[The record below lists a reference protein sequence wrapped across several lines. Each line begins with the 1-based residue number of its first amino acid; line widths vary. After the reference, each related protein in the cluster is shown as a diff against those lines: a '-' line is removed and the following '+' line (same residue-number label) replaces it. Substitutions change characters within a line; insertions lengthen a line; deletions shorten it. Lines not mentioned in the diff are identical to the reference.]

1 MQPLSVVENEGFV
14 KFVKELDLQYQL
26 PSCSTVTRSLLPKKY
41 EKIKDALKC
50 ELMQVKNVALT
61 TDLWTSNQTLSYLT
75 LTCHYINQEM
85 QLCSGPRN
93 AAEKPHC
100 TKFCRR
106 VEKDCRR
113 MGDT

>member
-50 ELMQVKNVALT
+50 ELMQVKKCSFNNRSV
-61 TDLWTSNQTLSYLT
+61 DFKSNFKLSHSYLP
-75 LTCHYINQEM
+75 LHQ
-85 QLCSGPRN
+85 PRN
-93 AAEKPHC
+93 AIMFRSSKRC
-100 TKFCRR
+100 TCR
-106 VEKDCRR
+106 K
-113 MGDT
+113 TTLHQILQKS